1 MRENSVVCIA
11 GASRGIGEALAR
23 AFAADGASL
32 LLLARSASVL
42 TLAEELSQAAP
53 SMGQCCDVSSWSEV
67 QNAIETGREKFG
79 HIDVLVNSAALLGP
93 TGVLWSTNPDEWA
106 STVNANLT
114 GTYNT
119 MRAVLPHMIEARRGK
134 IINFAGGGAAYAY
147 PNFTAYGASKAA
159 IVRLTETVA
168 VEAAP
173 FNVQANVIAPGA
185 IETEMLKAVR
195 RAGGEVRTVGTMD
208 QPVAL
213 VRYLASPESDHIT
226 GRFIHAKDDYRDWP
240 HSLSADSYTLRR
252 VTQ

>member
-1 MRENSVVCIA
+1 MMEPLNVCIA
-11 GASRGIGEALAR
+11 GASRGIGEAIAR
-23 AFAADGASL
+23 SFAADGASV
-32 LLLARSASVL
+32 LLLARSESVL
-42 TLAEELSQAAP
+42 ALADELSPHSPALAKR
-53 SMGQCCDVSSWSEV
+53 CDVSCWEDV
-67 QNAIETGREKFG
+67 QSAIEAGREHFG
-79 HIDVLVNSAALLGP
+79 RIDVLVNTAAVLGP
-93 TGVLWSTNPDEWA
+93 TGVLWSTDPAQWA
-106 STVNANLT
+106 ATMNANLI
-114 GTYNT
+114 GSYHT

-134 IINFAGGGAAYAY
+134 VINFAGGGAAYAY

-185 IETEMLKAVR
+185 IETEMLQAVR
-195 RAGGEVRTVGTMD
+195 RAGGEVRTTATMD

-213 VRYLASPESDHIT
+213 VRYLASAASDHIT

-240 HSLSADSYTLRR
+240 QAMPADSYTLRR